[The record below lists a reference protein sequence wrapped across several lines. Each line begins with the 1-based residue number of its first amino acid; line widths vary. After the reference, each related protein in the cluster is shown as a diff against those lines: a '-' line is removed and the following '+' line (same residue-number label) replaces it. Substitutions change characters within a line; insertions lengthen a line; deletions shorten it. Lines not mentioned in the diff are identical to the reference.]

1 MSVVTPLAADART
14 VPVLKPRGGPE
25 VRARSRTRLSGPY
38 AKIDLQWFAAEDEG
52 RTEEPSEYKIR
63 KAREEGRVAK
73 STELVQ
79 AVVLLLP
86 MLTIALL
93 SGYLLNTLLEMM
105 TFFFTRSIELDPT
118 KDAIIAQA
126 FFNFLLKLTLP
137 IVGVAFV
144 AALFSNIVQ
153 TGFLFTVKPI
163 TPDFSRIVPKF
174 GQYFK
179 RTLFSTEALFNLAKS
194 IIKMAIIGFIAFLTI
209 KGEIKKLAGL
219 MLAPFWSSVTFIAGL
234 VVRIIVECAIAFLA
248 LAVIDYLFQRRQFME
263 SLKMTKQEVIE
274 ERKMFE
280 GDPQIKSRLQQRM
293 RELLSRNMAQNV
305 PKADVVVTNPTHFAV
320 ALEWNRST
328 MAAPTVTAKGADE
341 MAQAIK
347 KIARDNDVPIIENRP
362 LARALYAEVE
372 IGDAIP
378 EKYYSAI
385 AAILAQVYRM
395 NDTAERVASDLTGA

>member
-1 MSVVTPLAADART
+1 
-14 VPVLKPRGGPE
+14 
-25 VRARSRTRLSGPY
+25 
-38 AKIDLQWFAAEDEG
+38 
-52 RTEEPSEYKIR
+52 
-63 KAREEGRVAK
+63 
-73 STELVQ
+73 
-79 AVVLLLP
+79 
-86 MLTIALL
+86 
-93 SGYLLNTLLEMM
+93 M
-105 TFFFTRSIELDPT
+105 TFFFTRSVELDPT
-118 KDAIIAQA
+118 KDAIIAHA
-126 FFNFLLKLTLP
+126 FFNYLLKLTLP
-137 IVGVAFV
+137 IVGVAFI

-194 IIKMAIIGFIAFLTI
+194 IVKMAIIGFIAYLTI
-209 KGEIKKLAGL
+209 KGEIKKLSGL
-219 MLAPFWSSVTFIAGL
+219 MLAPFWASITFISGL
-234 VVRIIVECAIAFLA
+234 VVKIIVECAIAFLA

-293 RELLSRNMAQNV
+293 RELLQKNMAQNV

>member
-1 MSVVTPLAADART
+1 MSAAFAGSRPLGGAEMSG
-14 VPVLKPRGGPE
+14 LSPRK
-25 VRARSRTRLSGPY
+25 SRVRLSGPF
-38 AKIDLQWFAAEDEG
+38 AEVDLQWFAAEDEG

-86 MLTIALL
+86 TLAIALL
-93 SGYLLNTLLEMM
+93 SGYLLNTFLEMM
-105 TFFFTRSIELDPT
+105 TFFFTRSVELDPT
-118 KDAIIAQA
+118 KDAIIAHA
-126 FFNFLLKLTLP
+126 FFNYLLKLTLP
-137 IVGVAFV
+137 IVGVAFI

-194 IIKMAIIGFIAFLTI
+194 IVKMAIIGFIAYLTI
-209 KGEIKKLAGL
+209 KGEIKKLSGL
-219 MLAPFWSSVTFIAGL
+219 MLAPFWASITFISGL
-234 VVRIIVECAIAFLA
+234 VVKIIVECAIAFLA

-293 RELLSRNMAQNV
+293 RELLQKNMAQNV